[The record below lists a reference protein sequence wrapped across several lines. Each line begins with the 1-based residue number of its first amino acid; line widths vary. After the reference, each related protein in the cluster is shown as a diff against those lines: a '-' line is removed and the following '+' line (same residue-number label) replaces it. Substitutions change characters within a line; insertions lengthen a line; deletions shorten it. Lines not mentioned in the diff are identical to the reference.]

1 MNFRNLGRYLNGWV
15 VLGAFAVAGILL
27 IASLISFGWGRTDQ
41 TGTVGFAPAY
51 LTVIPAP
58 TSTPFVPTPTP
69 DPNQQTTPSPAP
81 GSIYVGGYAQITG
94 TGGDG
99 LRLRAAPGLNA
110 EPLFLGYDSEVFQVE
125 DGPQQADG
133 YTWWYLVALYD
144 KSRAGWAA
152 ANFLGY
158 IPSPDNTG
166 SNN

>member
-27 IASLISFGWGRTDQ
+27 IVSIISFGWSRAGQ
-41 TGTVGFAPAY
+41 NGTIGFGPAY

-58 TSTPFVPTPTP
+58 TSTPFVPTSTP
-69 DPNQQTTPSPAP
+69 DPNQQTTPTPAP